1 MSDSTTPGDATS
13 EDTTPD
19 DASPEDATPGE
30 TLEKT
35 DAAADAPKP
44 SAEKQPGEE
53 PKAPAKKTDPEPN
66 HEAVGIGVIDYPD
79 DDWDPVTG
87 QKV

>member
-1 MSDSTTPGDATS
+1 MSDTTAPD
-13 EDTTPD
+13 DTTPD
-19 DASPEDATPGE
+19 DATPG
-30 TLEKT
+30 TPPTQT
-35 DAAADAPKP
+35 DAAANAPKP
-44 SAEKQPGEE
+44 SAEKQPGDE
-53 PKAPAKKTDPEPN
+53 PKAPAKKSDPEPN